1 MSDEDSVAAFLD
13 RYTEAVAKLNTD
25 FSREN
30 LFSTLG
36 LRDLIENCLRRGQ
49 VQELESVTGI
59 VQTDARLRAL
69 ARGSYK
75 LRKDLVEW
83 RGSLR
88 PSQDSWWWFLDRV
101 LPGPVKWAER
111 AVLYLS
117 FGFSVLSLGVAIEL
131 ARRYGGDGIGP
142 GSLLPIAVTL
152 LGSISLGGIVSPSFR
167 DRLTAWLEGAGH
179 GLRWRPLAYLAIL
192 IPVILIGGLWF
203 ARSRISAY
211 YNHRGV
217 SELSGQRGPR
227 TQLSLAR
234 SHLERAVRFDPTN
247 SVAHYNLGRVYEDLL
262 QDDRAATEYQIA
274 FDAGLDLA
282 GNNLGHLYLLRAE
295 YDRAAFVLQQLGTPS
310 AASANNPDPDLRYTE
325 LKNLGW
331 ARWGQK
337 RYGEARVLL
346 EEAVRVNR
354 DRAEVHCLLAKTL
367 GALHDQGAAGEWR
380 RCLGLTWQSLRNPTQ
395 DIWLGEARAFLDGA
409 ASGRSQ

>member
-1 MSDEDSVAAFLD
+1 
-13 RYTEAVAKLNTD
+13 
-25 FSREN
+25 
-30 LFSTLG
+30 
-36 LRDLIENCLRRGQ
+36 
-49 VQELESVTGI
+49 VTGI
-59 VQTDARLRAL
+59 VQTDERLRELDLRA
-69 ARGSYK
+69 YK
-75 LRKDLVEW
+75 FRKDLVEW
-83 RGSLR
+83 RRSLR
-88 PSQDSWWWFLDRV
+88 PSQDAWWWFLDRI
-101 LPGPVKWAER
+101 LPGPIKWAER

-131 ARRYGGDGIGP
+131 ARRYGGDGIGL

-167 DRLTAWLEGAGH
+167 DRLTALLEGAGC

-211 YNHRGV
+211 YNHQGV
-217 SELSGQRGPR
+217 SELAGRRSPR
-227 TQLSLAR
+227 TQLSQAR
-234 SHLERAVRFDPTN
+234 SYLERAVRFDPRN

-295 YDRAAFVLQQLGTPS
+295 YDRAAFVLQQFGMFS
-310 AASANNPDPDLRYTE
+310 APAANNGDPDLRYTG
-325 LKNLGW
+325 LKNLAW

-346 EEAVRVNR
+346 EEAIRMSP
-354 DRAEVHCLLAKTL
+354 DRAEAHCLLAKTL
-367 GALHDQGAAGEWR
+367 GAQHDEGAVGEWR

-395 DIWLGEARAFLDGA
+395 DIWLGEARAFLDAA